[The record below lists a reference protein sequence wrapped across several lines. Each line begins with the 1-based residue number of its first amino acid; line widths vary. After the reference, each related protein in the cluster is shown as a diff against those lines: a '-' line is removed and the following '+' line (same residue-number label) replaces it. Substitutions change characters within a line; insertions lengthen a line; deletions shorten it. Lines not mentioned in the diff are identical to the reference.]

1 MSLGKTLLFLSVPAL
16 LAPGAGAAA
25 ELSAP
30 GGAVP
35 AYFAREIVAS
45 VAAPRTLTTSASA
58 DTRLN
63 WSLGYNFSSGEVR
76 HARVECSDGLHF
88 DAATTVASSDPGAA
102 SIGAIN
108 HHGGNV
114 ITFSLTSS
122 NAGSL
127 ITAGDV
133 LTLSGDHAI
142 TGTDA
147 PVDCA
152 VGLYDQ
158 PSQAQTGGPTGLV
171 SGSAFAG
178 TYLAFVPSFGVSVV
192 PTIHVADVEANPA
205 FGSFVAPNLGHA
217 ELGRSAGFV
226 PVCRPRWNDAA
237 IARWYGRLAWA
248 FSTGSRTDRLNS
260 IRTGFPR
267 N

>member
-108 HHGGNV
+108 GLGTSV
-114 ITFSLTSS
+114 ITFSLTSG
-122 NAGSL
+122 NAANL
-127 ITAGDV
+127 IASSDDLEQLATEDAPDNK
-133 LTLSGDHAI
+133 TLSGWRLKLFGETALALKRGDIALTVRNGKIAI
-142 TGTDA
+142 L
-147 PVDCA
+147 P
-152 VGLYDQ
+152 
-158 PSQAQTGGPTGLV
+158 
-171 SGSAFAG
+171 
-178 TYLAFVPSFGVSVV
+178 
-192 PTIHVADVEANPA
+192 
-205 FGSFVAPNLGHA
+205 
-217 ELGRSAGFV
+217 
-226 PVCRPRWNDAA
+226 
-237 IARWYGRLAWA
+237 
-248 FSTGSRTDRLNS
+248 
-260 IRTGFPR
+260 
-267 N
+267 

>member
-127 ITAGDV
+127 INFTFQ
-133 LTLSGDHAI
+133 L
-142 TGTDA
+142 
-147 PVDCA
+147 C
-152 VGLYDQ
+152 
-158 PSQAQTGGPTGLV
+158 
-171 SGSAFAG
+171 
-178 TYLAFVPSFGVSVV
+178 
-192 PTIHVADVEANPA
+192 
-205 FGSFVAPNLGHA
+205 
-217 ELGRSAGFV
+217 
-226 PVCRPRWNDAA
+226 
-237 IARWYGRLAWA
+237 
-248 FSTGSRTDRLNS
+248 
-260 IRTGFPR
+260 
-267 N
+267 